1 VVSADEERVAGI
13 LTDRRAMNVL
23 VDHGVGVLERRV
35 EEVMTRE
42 VFACAPGDRVAAV
55 MGLMTERRVRH
66 VPVVGEDGRLRGI
79 VSLGDAVKHRLE
91 EMRHEVEA
99 LREHIRSI
107 V

>member
-1 VVSADEERVAGI
+1 
-13 LTDRRAMNVL
+13 M
-23 VDHGVGVLERRV
+23 
-35 EEVMTRE
+35 
-42 VFACAPGDRVAAV
+42 
-55 MGLMTERRVRH
+55 
-66 VPVVGEDGRLRGI
+66 PVVGEDGRLRGI